1 MKRVL
6 LNNTDLYVSPLS
18 IGTVNYGSSIDSKD
32 AKAQLDRF
40 VELGGNFI
48 DTAHVYGDWV
58 PGPRGRS
65 EKVIGEWLKETGL
78 RKDVVISTKGAHP
91 DISDTS
97 ISRVNPEAI
106 EKDLNESLERLNTDY
121 TDLYF
126 LHRDNPDVP
135 VGEVLDAL
143 EEARIAGKIR
153 YYGCSNWSISRISEA
168 SEYARKQNISGFVCN
183 QLMWS
188 LADVNYN
195 GIEDKTLVLMDR
207 DTYEHHKK
215 TCLTFLMIS
224 PFLNINPSPL
234 PPAIPISALL
244 ASPGPLTA
252 HPIMAT
258 LMFLFRFPN
267 RSSTS
272 LAILTKSIWVLPHV
286 GHEMNSIPPSK
297 SPRDFKISFPTT
309 TSSTGSPVSDTLKVS
324 PIPIARRAPI
334 PTLDFIVPLFTVPD
348 SVTPI

>member
-18 IGTVNYGSSIDSKD
+18 IGTVNYGTSIDSKD

-153 YYGCSNWSISRISEA
+153 YYGCSNWALSRIIEA
-168 SEYARKQNISGFVCN
+168 IEYARKQNISGFVCN

-207 DTYEHHKK
+207 DTYEYHKK
-215 TCLTFLMIS
+215 TGLNAMAYTAAAKGYFSKLQRREPLSQKISSRYDIPSNKKIFDELVKTANQLNAEIIQVELAFLMHQD
-224 PFLNINPSPL
+224 FPS
-234 PPAIPISALL
+234 IPIVSFSSMEQLEQAMKSCELKL
-244 ASPGPLTA
+244 DENTVNKL
-252 HPIMAT
+252 
-258 LMFLFRFPN
+258 
-267 RSSTS
+267 RS
-272 LAILTKSIWVLPHV
+272 
-286 GHEMNSIPPSK
+286 M
-297 SPRDFKISFPTT
+297 KIYM
-309 TSSTGSPVSDTLKVS
+309 
-324 PIPIARRAPI
+324 
-334 PTLDFIVPLFTVPD
+334 
-348 SVTPI
+348 

>member
-18 IGTVNYGSSIDSKD
+18 IGTVNYGTSIDTRD

-121 TDLYF
+121 IDLYF

-135 VGEVLDAL
+135 VEELLDTL

-168 SEYARKQNISGFVCN
+168 IEYARKQNISGF
-183 QLMWS
+183 
-188 LADVNYN
+188 
-195 GIEDKTLVLMDR
+195 
-207 DTYEHHKK
+207 
-215 TCLTFLMIS
+215 CL
-224 PFLNINPSPL
+224 
-234 PPAIPISALL
+234 
-244 ASPGPLTA
+244 
-252 HPIMAT
+252 
-258 LMFLFRFPN
+258 
-267 RSSTS
+267 
-272 LAILTKSIWVLPHV
+272 
-286 GHEMNSIPPSK
+286 
-297 SPRDFKISFPTT
+297 
-309 TSSTGSPVSDTLKVS
+309 
-324 PIPIARRAPI
+324 
-334 PTLDFIVPLFTVPD
+334 
-348 SVTPI
+348 